1 MVTDDKVHR
10 AGVRRAMTALTIL
23 GGGPAGLGLAFYA
36 HRADVP
42 FVLFERSKELGGMC
56 RTLRHGEHLYDC
68 GAHRFH
74 DRDPEIT
81 RDLVE
86 LMGEEL
92 LTVDAPSRIC
102 DRGRFINFPPTPLNV
117 LLSCRP
123 GEAGRIGLELM
134 RVRWR
139 PRSCASFKD
148 FAVSQFGETLS
159 RRLLLNYS
167 EKLWGLPADELSP
180 DIATRRLQGMT
191 LRSLLLELIVP
202 GREATHI
209 DGQFLYPRR
218 GYGQIIDR
226 LKHGL
231 PAEALRTG
239 YEVARLECRGG
250 AITHIHFAA
259 GRAVATPGRVVSTL
273 PLTLLVKFLGDQMP
287 DEVRR
292 IATRLRFRQIR
303 LIFLRLRRPRVSAYA
318 SVYIPDP
325 ALCVS
330 RLYEPKNR
338 SAAMAPADETSL
350 VVEVPCFADDAIHRT
365 ASETL
370 AERVIGELAQLKL
383 LDRRDVIDWKHH
395 LLANAYPV
403 YTRSYAREVRVV
415 RDALA
420 RIANLD
426 VIGRAGL
433 FFYSHLHDQL
443 RFGKDY
449 VEAFSRSE
457 RGSEDEPG
465 ATAYPIAA
473 ADGGS

>member
-1 MVTDDKVHR
+1 MNE
-10 AGVRRAMTALTIL
+10 LTIL

-36 HRADVP
+36 HRASVP
-42 FVLFERSKELGGMC
+42 FVLFERSPELGGMC
-56 RTLRHGEHLYDC
+56 RTLRYGEHLYDC

-74 DRDPEIT
+74 DRDREVT
-81 RDLVE
+81 RDLIE
-86 LMGEEL
+86 LMGNDL
-92 LTVDAPSRIC
+92 LTVDAPSRVC
-102 DRGRFINFPPTPLNV
+102 ERGRFINFPPTPLNV
-117 LLSCRP
+117 LLSCTL

-139 PRSCASFKD
+139 PRSCVSFED

-167 EKLWGLPADELSP
+167 EKLWGLPADQLSP

-209 DGQFLYPRR
+209 DGKFLYPRQ
-218 GYGQIIDR
+218 GYGQIIDA
-226 LKHGL
+226 LKEGL
-231 PAEALRTG
+231 PAESLRTG
-239 YEVARLECRGG
+239 SDVVGLECCGG
-250 AITHIHFAA
+250 AVTHIHFAA
-259 GRAVATPGRVVSTL
+259 GGAVATPGKVVSTL
-273 PLTLLVKFLGDQMP
+273 PITLLVKFLADQMP
-287 DEVRR
+287 DEVHR
-292 IATRLRFRQIR
+292 IASRLRYRQIR

-318 SVYIPDP
+318 SIYIPDP

-350 VVEVPCFADDAIHRT
+350 VVEVPCFADDAVYRI
-365 ASETL
+365 APEAL

-383 LDRRDVIDWKHH
+383 FDPREVLGWRHH

-403 YTRSYAREVRVV
+403 YSRNYAREIRVV

-449 VEAFSRSE
+449 IEGLLHSACE
-457 RGSEDEPG
+457 IEDGPEL
-465 ATAYPIAA
+465 TAYLAAA
-473 ADGGS
+473 ADDGS

>member
-1 MVTDDKVHR
+1 
-10 AGVRRAMTALTIL
+10 MTSLTIL

-36 HRADVP
+36 HGAGVP
-42 FVLFERSKELGGMC
+42 FVLFERSAELGEMC
-56 RTLRHGEHLYDC
+56 RTLRHREHLYDC

-92 LTVDAPSRIC
+92 LAVDAPSRIC

-123 GEAGRIGLELM
+123 AEVGRIGLELM

-139 PRSCASFKD
+139 ARPCASFKD

-209 DGQFLYPRR
+209 DGRFLYPRR

-231 PAEALRTG
+231 PAEALRMG
-239 YEVARLECRGG
+239 SEVARLECRGG
-250 AITHIHFAA
+250 VITHIHFAA
-259 GRAVATPGRVVSTL
+259 GRAMATSGRVISTL
-273 PLTLLVKFLGDQMP
+273 PLTLLVKVLGEQMP
-287 DEVRR
+287 DEVHR
-292 IATRLRFRQIR
+292 IAGRLRFRQVR
-303 LIFLRLRRPRVSAYA
+303 LIFLRLRRLRVSTYA
-318 SVYIPDP
+318 SIYIPDP

-350 VVEVPCFADDAIHRT
+350 VVEIPCFAGDAIYRT
-365 ASETL
+365 APEAL
-370 AERVIGELAQLKL
+370 AQRVIGELVGLKL
-383 LDRRDVIDWKHH
+383 FDRSEVIDWKHH
-395 LLANAYPV
+395 LLTNAYPV
-403 YTRSYAREVRVV
+403 YTRNYAREVRVV

-426 VIGRAGL
+426 VMGRAGL

-449 VEAFSRSE
+449 VQALLRSGK
-457 RGSEDEPG
+457 RIEDQP
-465 ATAYPIAA
+465 AAAAYPIAA
-473 ADGGS
+473 VDGGS

>member
-1 MVTDDKVHR
+1 
-10 AGVRRAMTALTIL
+10 MTPPLTIL

-36 HRADVP
+36 HRANVP
-42 FVLFERSKELGGMC
+42 FVLFERSPELGGMC

-74 DRDPEIT
+74 DRDREVT
-81 RDLVE
+81 RDLIE
-86 LMGEEL
+86 LMGEDL
-92 LTVDAPSRIC
+92 LTVDAPSRVW

-117 LLSCRP
+117 LLSCSP
-123 GEAGRIGLELM
+123 AEAGRIGLELM

-167 EKLWGLPADELSP
+167 EKLWGLPADQLSP

-209 DGQFLYPRR
+209 DGKFLYPRK
-218 GYGQIIDR
+218 GYGQIIDT
-226 LKHGL
+226 LKDGL
-231 PAEALRTG
+231 PAESLRIG
-239 YEVARLECRGG
+239 SEVARLECRGG
-250 AITHIHFAA
+250 AVTHIHFAA

-273 PLTLLVKFLGDQMP
+273 PITLLVKFLGDQMP
-287 DEVRR
+287 DEVHR
-292 IATRLRFRQIR
+292 IAGRLRFRQIR
-303 LIFLRLRRPRVSAYA
+303 LIFLRLRRPRVSTYA
-318 SVYIPDP
+318 SIYIPDP

-350 VVEVPCFADDAIHRT
+350 VVEAPCFAGDPVHRMPPE
-365 ASETL
+365 AL
-370 AERVIGELAQLKL
+370 AERVIGELAQLNL
-383 LDRRDVIDWKHH
+383 LEPREVVDWQHH

-403 YTRSYAREVRVV
+403 YTRNYAREVRVV

-449 VEAFSRSE
+449 VDGLLHSARET
-457 RGSEDEPG
+457 EDAPDL
-465 ATAYPIAA
+465 AAYPAA
-473 ADGGS
+473 AVDGGS